1 MNTAV
6 NLPPLREIIE
16 RHGLRA
22 KKSLGQNFLLDLNLT
37 GRIARAAGP
46 FEGTTVV
53 EIGPGPG
60 GLTRALLAQGAKRV
74 IADPSGNP
82 SALMAAVVDPAY
94 WSSQPREL
102 ADAMRRGAGDLGGAP
117 VPGSREDRLAAG
129 AASSQDRLTLTVE
142 EAATALGISRALAY
156 EAVQHGDIPSIRIG
170 RRILVPRSRL
180 MRLLESSGEQ
190 TEDG

>member
-1 MNTAV
+1 MPATENDPAT
-6 NLPPLREIIE
+6 EITVVGPAYWADHATE
-16 RHGLRA
+16 LSGFLRA
-22 KKSLGQNFLLDLNLT
+22 
-37 GRIARAAGP
+37 A
-46 FEGTTVV
+46 
-53 EIGPGPG
+53 
-60 GLTRALLAQGAKRV
+60 AQGAKRV

-156 EAVQHGDIPSIRIG
+156 EAVQHGDIPCIRIG
-170 RRILVPRSRL
+170 RRILVPRSAL
-180 MRLLESSGEQ
+180 MRLLDSAGGPNGE
-190 TEDG
+190 E